1 MGKTKPFIDKK
12 NAKTY
17 SLLYGDIEV
26 DPVAPEAGRPNTT
39 GEVHAGKPSDFLHF
53 APEEISW
60 DLPDSKRKDIV
71 ELGLPDDGYDYLQHL
86 KDPAAAGA
94 PADVKVA
101 AEGPRV
107 FLPAPYLEPPPE
119 DIKYVDARSLPQ
131 LTVTEDED
139 ILEVLGGVA
148 PFARDL
154 DEEPTD
160 RANEVDALNEIMREL
175 ENADVDGE
183 HSDAGDLLDDF
194 VSTAAARASTG
205 GMHADKR
212 SGHAEDDTVSEEDS
226 GLAMSES
233 SEEEDFDGRE
243 SRLGRAYVGSIAS
256 TYWRPER
263 KDRGGLS
270 ALDERFEQLALEYDS
285 DELGDLEDVEGG
297 GAGLE
302 SFGSVLEK
310 SMAQQITRVPL
321 VEALQRAPG
330 HAAGSSEHDD
340 DDARIAIQ
348 KARELLDASL
358 LDEGNEVVVAEARSD
373 RDVDAKGN
381 RGLTVWETQSAKN
394 ERGDSRGKETSEGA
408 GKVGKEGSQGDK
420 EGDKTPSQ
428 DQQMQGR
435 LKFSNTGHRIVS
447 LDPEVVQQIA
457 AGEVIQ
463 RPANAVKELLDNALD
478 AGSTQITIS
487 VKEGGKK
494 LLTVQDNGHGIER
507 DDLPLLCKRHA
518 TSKLRSFED
527 LNSLSTLGFRGE
539 ALASISTAAHLTV
552 ITKTAAAVAG
562 LKTRYRNTILEP
574 PGPLPCAAQNGTTF
588 IVDDLFYNN
597 EQRRKALGSGAEE
610 YARILDL
617 VGRYAIS
624 RPDVGFSCKKQ
635 GERRPELHT
644 VAGTS
649 TQDNIRAVHGA
660 SIAKSMLP
668 LELSKSGEEVA
679 GTPSTE
685 NTLTFSVSGFV
696 SCTHYSGRKG
706 IFLIRIN
713 GHLVQCRA
721 LEHSLEAAYFSHARN
736 KPFVYLD
743 LKLPGDQVDVNVHP
757 TKHEVVFLHQDEI
770 LACINEAV
778 EGLLQGPIRCHCMQS
793 IAHNGPIASTGVADP
808 RRATDK
814 GVVRVTDMVRTDVQS
829 QKLQIFFETAAHG
842 GTGTADAAAVAINS
856 VARKPLVR
864 DINIGKDE
872 GLKHRL
878 QNSVYV
884 GMADTSRAL
893 VQHDTD
899 LLLVD
904 LGSLGCDL
912 FYQLVLKNWGTLQR
926 LQIDEPVRIADLAV
940 LALQVFQPDLLE
952 DERWQGAI
960 SIEQRLT
967 TYSKFLAQGA
977 AVDIDP
983 SNGSLKSLPK
993 ILDGCMPDQNR
1004 LPLLVYR
1011 LAECSDWDDGKEAIR
1026 STAQAL
1032 AEFYSTQAVAG
1043 MMDLPRLECIPSTLV
1058 LGSSA
1063 GDLVDPVTYRD
1074 CTDLQT
1080 RQIEHVLFPAVRS
1093 KLIPSARRA
1102 KDGSIVHLV
1111 SLKTLYK
1118 VFERC

>member
-1 MGKTKPFIDKK
+1 MESVP
-12 NAKTY
+12 N
-17 SLLYGDIEV
+17 IE
-26 DPVAPEAGRPNTT
+26 R
-39 GEVHAGKPSDFLHF
+39 
-53 APEEISW
+53 
-60 DLPDSKRKDIV
+60 
-71 ELGLPDDGYDYLQHL
+71 
-86 KDPAAAGA
+86 
-94 PADVKVA
+94 
-101 AEGPRV
+101 
-107 FLPAPYLEPPPE
+107 
-119 DIKYVDARSLPQ
+119 
-131 LTVTEDED
+131 
-139 ILEVLGGVA
+139 
-148 PFARDL
+148 
-154 DEEPTD
+154 
-160 RANEVDALNEIMREL
+160 
-175 ENADVDGE
+175 
-183 HSDAGDLLDDF
+183 
-194 VSTAAARASTG
+194 
-205 GMHADKR
+205 
-212 SGHAEDDTVSEEDS
+212 
-226 GLAMSES
+226 
-233 SEEEDFDGRE
+233 
-243 SRLGRAYVGSIAS
+243 
-256 TYWRPER
+256 
-263 KDRGGLS
+263 
-270 ALDERFEQLALEYDS
+270 
-285 DELGDLEDVEGG
+285 
-297 GAGLE
+297 
-302 SFGSVLEK
+302 
-310 SMAQQITRVPL
+310 
-321 VEALQRAPG
+321 
-330 HAAGSSEHDD
+330 
-340 DDARIAIQ
+340 
-348 KARELLDASL
+348 
-358 LDEGNEVVVAEARSD
+358 
-373 RDVDAKGN
+373 
-381 RGLTVWETQSAKN
+381 
-394 ERGDSRGKETSEGA
+394 
-408 GKVGKEGSQGDK
+408 
-420 EGDKTPSQ
+420 
-428 DQQMQGR
+428 
-435 LKFSNTGHRIVS
+435 RIVS

-463 RPANAVKELLDNALD
+463 RPVNAVKELLDNALD
-478 AGSTQITIS
+478 AGSTQITIA

-527 LNSLSTLGFRGE
+527 LNSISTLGFRGE
-539 ALASISTAAHLTV
+539 ALASISTVAHLTV
-552 ITKTAAAVAG
+552 ITKSAAAVAG
-562 LKTRYRNTILEP
+562 LKTRYRNTVLEP

-649 TQDNIRAVHGA
+649 TQDNIRAVYGA
-660 SIAKSMLP
+660 SVAKSMLP
-668 LELSKSGEEVA
+668 LELSKSGKEVA
-679 GTPSTE
+679 GMPSTE

-696 SCTHYSGRKG
+696 SCTHHSGRKSVF
-706 IFLIRIN
+706 IIRIN

-778 EGLLQGPIRCHCMQS
+778 EGLLQGPIRCHCMHS
-793 IAHNGPIASTGVADP
+793 IAHSGPIASTGVVDP
-808 RRATDK
+808 RKTTDK
-814 GVVRVTDMVRTDVQS
+814 GVVRVTDMVRTDVLS
-829 QKLQIFFETAAHG
+829 QKLQTFFETATHG

-856 VARKPLVR
+856 VARKRKGTFQNFEGSDPNEDTTAHCPGAQQRTATQPVGSANSDALAKLVR
-864 DINIGKDE
+864 DINIGRDE

-884 GMADTSRAL
+884 GMADTSRVL

-926 LQIDEPVRIADLAV
+926 FHLDEPVRIADLAV

-967 TYSKFLAQGA
+967 SQSEFLAQGA
-977 AVDIDP
+977 AIDVDP
-983 SNGSLKSLPK
+983 SNCRLQSLPK
-993 ILDGCMPDQNR
+993 ILDGCMPDLKR

-1011 LAECSDWDDGKEAIR
+1011 LAECSNWDDGKESI
-1026 STAQAL
+1026 STTAQAL
-1032 AEFYSTQAVAG
+1032 AEFYSTQPVVG
-1043 MMDLPRLECIPSTLV
+1043 MMDLPKIECIPSSTPV

-1063 GDLVDPVTYRD
+1063 GDKLVDPVTYRD
-1074 CTDLQT
+1074 GTDLQT
-1080 RQIEHVLFPAVRS
+1080 RQIEHVLFPAIRS
-1093 KLIPSARRA
+1093 KLIPSSRRA